1 MSAAPYSMLSD
12 PQQVVSDLRRQ
23 LADANQRLEERTAER
38 DEALAQQAATA
49 EVLQVINSSP
59 GDLAPVFDAML
70 EKAMRLCQAAFGE
83 LHTYDGERFSPAA
96 LRGVPAAHVEF
107 RKSRPMIPGPGT
119 MNWRI
124 RQGLNVVHVADL
136 KSEEPYQAGEPQRRA
151 LVNLGG
157 ARTGLAVA
165 LRNDQRLLGLI
176 IIYRQEVRPFSDKQ
190 ITLLQNFAAQAV
202 IAMENARLITDTR
215 EALERQTAAG
225 EVFQVI
231 NASPGDLAPVFEAM
245 LEKALRL
252 CEAAF
257 GFLWTWDGEQMHR
270 QAFRGVPDELLE
282 QLREPL
288 KPPPRSIPER
298 IINGERVVSDLDV
311 LEGPRRSAILAR
323 LGARSCVGVAV
334 RKDNK
339 LLGGITIYR
348 GDVRPFAEK
357 QLALLQNF
365 AVQAVIAMENARLIT
380 ETREALEQQT
390 ATAEVLGV
398 INSSPGDLA
407 PVFDAVL
414 EKALRIGDAAFGT
427 LASFDGE
434 GFPLLAAH
442 GVSEAFLPLA
452 RYRRPNPGMALHRLA
467 LGETLVH
474 VADVSGDDMYR
485 PGEPGRVSLVEQAG
499 ARPTSWVGR

>member
-1 MSAAPYSMLSD
+1 
-12 PQQVVSDLRRQ
+12 
-23 LADANQRLEERTAER
+23 
-38 DEALAQQAATA
+38 
-49 EVLQVINSSP
+49 
-59 GDLAPVFDAML
+59 
-70 EKAMRLCQAAFGE
+70 
-83 LHTYDGERFSPAA
+83 
-96 LRGVPAAHVEF
+96 
-107 RKSRPMIPGPGT
+107 
-119 MNWRI
+119 
-124 RQGLNVVHVADL
+124 
-136 KSEEPYQAGEPQRRA
+136 
-151 LVNLGG
+151 
-157 ARTGLAVA
+157 
-165 LRNDQRLLGLI
+165 
-176 IIYRQEVRPFSDKQ
+176 
-190 ITLLQNFAAQAV
+190 
-202 IAMENARLITDTR
+202 
-215 EALERQTAAG
+215 
-225 EVFQVI
+225 
-231 NASPGDLAPVFEAM
+231 
-245 LEKALRL
+245 
-252 CEAAF
+252 
-257 GFLWTWDGEQMHR
+257 LWTWDGEQMHR

-282 QLREPL
+282 EFREPL
-288 KPPPRSIPER
+288 KPPPGSIPER
-298 IINGERVVSDLDV
+298 IISGERVVSDLDV

-323 LGARSCVGVAV
+323 LGARSCVGVAL

-414 EKALRIGDAAFGT
+414 EKALRICDAAFGT

-442 GVSEAFLPLA
+442 GVSEAYLPLA

-485 PGEPGRVSLVEQAG
+485 SGEPGRVSFVEQAG
-499 ARPTSWVGR
+499 ARTTIWVALRKDDALLGALTIYRTEVRTFTEKQIALLQSFAAQAVIAMENARLITETREALDQQTATAEVLGVINSSPGDLTPLFDAMLERAVRLCEADSGHLALPDGDDYRTAAAFAMSPEMESLVRAQSYAPGRGTAVGRALLERCVVQIEDVGADNEHAARQVASKGLSRTVV